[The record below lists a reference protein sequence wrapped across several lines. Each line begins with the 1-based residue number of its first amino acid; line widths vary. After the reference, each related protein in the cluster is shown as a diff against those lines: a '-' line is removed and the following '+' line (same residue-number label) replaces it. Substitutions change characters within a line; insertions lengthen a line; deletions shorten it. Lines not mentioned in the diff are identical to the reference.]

1 MINGSPLST
10 LFEAIWTAMTMVYP
24 LGSIYIMLNQDIEET
39 ILLEQSWVIGVASIL
54 YLGIALLNRDIILG
68 SAAE

>member
-24 LGSIYIMLNQDIEET
+24 LGSIYIMLNQDKEET